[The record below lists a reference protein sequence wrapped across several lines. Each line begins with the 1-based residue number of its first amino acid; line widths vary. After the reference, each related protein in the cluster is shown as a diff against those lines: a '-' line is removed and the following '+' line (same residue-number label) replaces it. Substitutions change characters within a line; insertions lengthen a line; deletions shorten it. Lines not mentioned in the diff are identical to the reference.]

1 MPRLKPYII
10 LPLVLGL
17 IGAVVIL
24 SLASGTVKIFNIPT
38 DGMAP
43 TIRAGDSILA
53 TRIFSPE
60 KSAKRGDLVVFDARR
75 AHHTLTSKFVQR
87 LVAVA
92 GDRIEIVGGEL
103 HVNGVPLPEQAGQF
117 PKPARHAP
125 GFPTVT
131 YPLVIPPGEIFTV
144 GDNYGNSL
152 DSRYFGPFPM
162 DAVTHSADR
171 IVHPSARAGKLD

>member
-10 LPLVLGL
+10 IPLLMGL

-24 SLASGTVKIFNIPT
+24 SLSTGTVKIFNIPT

-92 GDRIEIVGGEL
+92 GDRIELVGGEL
-103 HVNGVPLPEQAGQF
+103 HVNGVPLPERAGQF
-117 PKPARHAP
+117 PRTARHAP

-131 YPLVIPPGEIFTV
+131 YPLVIPPGKIFTV

-171 IVHPSARAGKLD
+171 IVLPPARAGNLD